1 MNKIEL
7 LNTEIKQIKDE
18 RLRENLEII
27 VDNLP
32 DYFFL
37 EPASSTGKYHPSFS
51 LGTGGLLRHSKV
63 AFRIGLELLNTS
75 TFSEDFTLLERDL
88 LLMSILVHD
97 GLKKGKIEDKYT
109 KFDHPILMANYL
121 DELKD
126 KLTLSNKEIGFMK
139 DVILSHMGEWNTS
152 PYSKVVLP
160 LPKTKYQKFVH
171 LCDLLS
177 SKKFL
182 DVKFN
187 GNEIDERGVIDG

>member
-1 MNKIEL
+1 MDKIQL
-7 LNTEIKQIKDE
+7 LNTEIKEIKDS

-27 VDNLP
+27 VSNLP
-32 DYFFL
+32 DYFFI

-51 LGTGGLLRHSKV
+51 LGEGGLLRHSKV

-75 TFSEDFTLLERDL
+75 TFNKDFTDQERDL

-97 GLKKGKIEDKYT
+97 GLKKGKIEDKYVR
-109 KFDHPILMANYL
+109 FDHPVLMANYL
-121 DELKD
+121 EEIKD
-126 KLTLSNKEIGFMK
+126 KLSLSKEELDFMK
-139 DVILSHMGEWNTS
+139 DVISSHMGEWNTS

-160 LPKTKYQKFVH
+160 LPETKYQKFVH

-182 DVKFN
+182 DVKFKD
-187 GNEIDERGVIDG
+187 NEIIDRED

>member
-126 KLTLSNKEIGFMK
+126 KLTLSNKEIEFMK
-139 DVILSHMGEWNTS
+139 DVISSHMGEWNTS
-152 PYSKVVLP
+152 SYSKVVLP

>member
-7 LNTEIKQIKDE
+7 LNTEIKQIKDK

-51 LGTGGLLRHSKV
+51 LGDGGLLRHSKV

-75 TFSEDFTLLERDL
+75 TFSEDFTPLERDL
-88 LLMSILVHD
+88 LLMSVLVHD
-97 GLKKGKIEDKYT
+97 GLKKGKIEEKYT
-109 KFDHPILMANYL
+109 RFDHPILMANYL

-126 KLTLSNKEIGFMK
+126 KLTLSSEEIDFMK
-139 DVILSHMGEWNTS
+139 DVISSHMGEWNTNA
-152 PYSKVVLP
+152 YSKVVLP

-177 SKKFL
+177 SKKFI

>member
-1 MNKIEL
+1 MDKIQL
-7 LNTEIKQIKDE
+7 LNTEIKEIKDI

-27 VDNLP
+27 VSNLP

-51 LGTGGLLRHSKV
+51 LGEGGLLRHSKV

-75 TFSEDFTLLERDL
+75 TFSEDFTPLERDL

-97 GLKKGKIEDKYT
+97 GLKKGKTEEKYVR
-109 KFDHPILMANYL
+109 FDHPILMANYL

-126 KLTLSNKEIGFMK
+126 KLSLSKNELDFMK
-139 DVILSHMGEWNTS
+139 DVISSHMGEWNTNS
-152 PYSKVVLP
+152 YSKVVLP

-182 DVKFN
+182 DVKFKD
-187 GNEIDERGVIDG
+187 NEIIDRED